1 MKKLNKEE
9 HPIRKVRIDNR
20 ISQLKLALMMGISQ
34 SKLSQ
39 WETSAIH
46 IPSYIITEIARIFKI
61 DRDKLKKESD
71 DFYQRKKEELMK
83 KYRY

>member
-9 HPIRKVRIDNR
+9 HPIRKLRLDKR
-20 ISQLKLALMMGISQ
+20 ISQLKLALMLNISQ

-39 WETSAIH
+39 YETSAIH
-46 IPSYIITEIARIFKI
+46 TPKYIITEIARIFKI
-61 DRDKLKKESD
+61 NKDKLIKESD
-71 DFYQRKKEELMK
+71 DFYSRKKEKLMK